1 MAQNNELTSGRRI
14 TALVFVLALHCMN
27 HAMFNM
33 LTPLGL
39 TLSRFFEFERISFVT
54 NGFSLY
60 LFFYGFAQI
69 PMGFL
74 SDRVSRKLILG
85 AGAVLN
91 GLAIAGVA
99 IYPYYNFFIF
109 CMAMAGVGASA
120 YHPVGASYLADLYR
134 KARGSALGISGI
146 GATVGLTGGPW
157 LAGALN
163 DTIGWRA
170 TFGVFSA
177 VCILIGIAFLLVAA
191 DPARDTEVDISVG
204 SGWNRSIVVFL
215 ALAAAVFT
223 FREIA
228 GWGGYYLIPV
238 YCETIYGYSTFRAG
252 FVSGLQS
259 IGGFIAQPLG
269 GYLSD
274 RYGRKGMMTVFL
286 LAGAVFMALIP
297 YTGES
302 MLIPMVLIYG
312 LAYTATVPIIDAMI
326 ADRTPPG
333 IRGGVF
339 GIFMAA
345 GIGFSALSPL
355 FQSWVIDFT
364 GRELRGFVMCFLAL
378 GGSMLVSMTFMFFF
392 KFIDRKQLSGAASG
406 R

>member
-1 MAQNNELTSGRRI
+1 
-14 TALVFVLALHCMN
+14 
-27 HAMFNM
+27 MF
-33 LTPLGL
+33 L
-39 TLSRFFEFERISFVT
+39 
-54 NGFSLY
+54 
-60 LFFYGFAQI
+60 
-69 PMGFL
+69 
-74 SDRVSRKLILG
+74 
-85 AGAVLN
+85 
-91 GLAIAGVA
+91 
-99 IYPYYNFFIF
+99 
-109 CMAMAGVGASA
+109 AGVGAAA
-120 YHPVGASYLADLYR
+120 YHPVGASYLADLY
-134 KARGSALGISGI
+134 KKSRGSALGISGI

-163 DTIGWRA
+163 DTIGWQP
-170 TFGVFSA
+170 TFLGFSA
-177 VCILIGIAFLLVAA
+177 VSILIGMIFILVAVE
-191 DPARDTEVDISVG
+191 PERDMEIKQANGT
-204 SGWNRSIVVFL
+204 GWNRSIIIFL
-215 ALAAAVFT
+215 AIAAAVFT

-228 GWGGYYLIPV
+228 GWGGYYLLPV
-238 YCETIYGYSTFRAG
+238 YCETIYRYSTFRSG

-274 RYGRKGMMTVFL
+274 RYGRRGMLTIL
-286 LAGAVFMALIP
+286 LLIGAVFMILIP

-355 FQSWVIDFT
+355 FQSWIIDFT
-364 GRELRGFVMCFLAL
+364 GRELKGFILCFVGL
-378 GGSMLVSMTFMFFF
+378 GSSMIVSMLCIFLFRLFDKKRT
-392 KFIDRKQLSGAASG
+392 D
-406 R
+406 